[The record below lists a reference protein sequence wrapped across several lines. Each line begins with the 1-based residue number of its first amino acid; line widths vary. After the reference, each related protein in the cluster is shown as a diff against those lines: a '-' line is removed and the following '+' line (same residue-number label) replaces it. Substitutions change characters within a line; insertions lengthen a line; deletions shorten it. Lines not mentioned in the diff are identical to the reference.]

1 MRRYLLSAV
10 SLAWIVA
17 VLAACG
23 GYGGGSSSSSS
34 AAKVGDC
41 IDASKQVVDCSSS
54 DATDKLVSDQNAPN
68 AIACVVI
75 DTPPQRE
82 VSVGSGKFCA
92 QPLSRRHL
100 GA

>member
-1 MRRYLLSAV
+1 MRRQFLSAV
-10 SLAWIVA
+10 SLVWIVA
-17 VLAACG
+17 ALAACG
-23 GYGGGSSSSSS
+23 GSGGSSTSSG

-82 VSVGSGKFCA
+82 VSVGSGMFCA
-92 QPLSRRHL
+92 QPLK
-100 GA
+100 